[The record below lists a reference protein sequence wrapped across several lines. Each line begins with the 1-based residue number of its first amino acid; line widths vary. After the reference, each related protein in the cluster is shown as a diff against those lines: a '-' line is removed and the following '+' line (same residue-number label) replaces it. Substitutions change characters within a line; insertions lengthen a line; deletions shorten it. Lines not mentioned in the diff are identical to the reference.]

1 MKPASTLNRDEIVAR
16 YKGGESVVSIA
27 ANFGVCRQ
35 RIYQVLGAAVP
46 KDGRSRRKIKSIED
60 TPYVN
65 LKAWLNRKDTVSYI
79 TFTRSVFGSANTQI
93 INRFKKILEGGEQ
106 ANLTIGNIRRMEQ
119 ITGMTFDQIFFK
131 EDHHHDQQRL

>member
-1 MKPASTLNRDEIVAR
+1 MKPASKLNRDEIIAR

-27 ANFGVCRQ
+27 ASFGVCRQ
-35 RIYQVLGAAVP
+35 RIYQLLGDAVP
-46 KDGRSRRKIKSIED
+46 RDGRSHRKVKAVED

-79 TFTRSVFGSANTQI
+79 TFTRSVFGGANTQT
-93 INRFKKILEGGEQ
+93 INRLKKILEGGEQ

-131 EDHHHDQQRL
+131 EDHPHDQHRL